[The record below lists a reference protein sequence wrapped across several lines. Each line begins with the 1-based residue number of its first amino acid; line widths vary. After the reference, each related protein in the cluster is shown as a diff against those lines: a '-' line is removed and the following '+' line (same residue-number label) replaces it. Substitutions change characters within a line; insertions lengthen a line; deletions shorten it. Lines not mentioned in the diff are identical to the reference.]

1 MSNATTFASFTEKF
15 GAIEFGGKK
24 YALMAQAEFTN
35 RLFAGC
41 FQDAETF
48 DEYTTEYSAPA
59 MGKDGNEYDFRW
71 QFDVIKAEEP
81 ADEDHDWDNVHN
93 VIAA

>member
-15 GAIEFGGKK
+15 GSVEFNGKK
-24 YALMAQAEFTN
+24 YALMAQAELTN
-35 RLFAGC
+35 RLFDGG
-41 FQDAETF
+41 FQGAETG

-59 MGKDGNEYDFRW
+59 MGEDGEEYVVRW
-71 QFDVIKAEEP
+71 QFDVIKGEEP